1 MLIAVVAA
9 FGNLLRG
16 WDSATIA
23 GKYSYSKG
31 QAFKLFKREKNI
43 RPVF

>member
-9 FGNLLRG
+9 FGNLLQG

-31 QAFKLFKREKNI
+31 SGFQAF
-43 RPVF
+43 